1 MLHSSYKCHGLM
13 LCYCVQDE
21 LVSKCSELDKLKKE
35 YNEVQESLKSQLSNS
50 KQLQDEVC
58 TGACVRHTEYSGTS
72 DKVEPPIKWNR
83 VELHNKDTIQKLYKF
98 SCIFNLQEED
108 TSLYVKDKNCLF

>member
-1 MLHSSYKCHGLM
+1 MLHSSYECHDLM
-13 LCYCVQDE
+13 LLYYCVQDE

-58 TGACVRHTEYSGTS
+58 AGASVRHTEYSRTS
-72 DKVEPPIKWNR
+72 DKGHSVLKTQYKN
-83 VELHNKDTIQKLYKF
+83 TI
-98 SCIFNLQEED
+98 
-108 TSLYVKDKNCLF
+108 